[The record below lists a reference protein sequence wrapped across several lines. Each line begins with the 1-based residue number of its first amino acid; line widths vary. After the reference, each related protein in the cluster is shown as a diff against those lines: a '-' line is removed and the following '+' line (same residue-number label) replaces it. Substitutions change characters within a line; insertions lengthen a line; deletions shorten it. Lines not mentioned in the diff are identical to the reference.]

1 MVTSGL
7 KFFFPRYVLFESQ
20 IRIFL
25 IEKSLCT
32 FLEKFIFSISQHPIE
47 FGIGCVM
54 MSINNERES
63 FLSISFE

>member
-1 MVTSGL
+1 MYYLSHRL
-7 KFFFPRYVLFESQ
+7 RFFLT
-20 IRIFL
+20 
-25 IEKSLCT
+25 EKSLCT

-47 FGIGCVM
+47 FGIGSVM